1 MAAQKLMDIR
11 IKFIEGA
18 NVSLIKDIV
27 DDMLDLKVL
36 NEGEKEEVIESNRL
50 TRDRARS
57 LIDMVRKKGNSA
69 SEKFL
74 EKLLS
79 RDHNL
84 FTSMGLEKHSQK
96 LMDIRIMFIE
106 GANVSLIK
114 DIVDDMLDLKV
125 LSEGE
130 KEEVIENN
138 RLTRDRARSL
148 IDMVRKKG
156 NSASEKFLEKILSRD
171 HNLYTSMGLEVQSIA
186 VKKSKVDLQE
196 TSGPQRTQSAG
207 PETWLKLSTPEF
219 IKNIQEKE
227 ADSIYEVFDKRERK
241 RLALLINNV
250 EFDNPKMKR
259 NGAMEDQSQ
268 MKRLLEELGY
278 TVDIHNNLSAQE
290 VEKALKN
297 FASHEDHKLSDSTFV
312 VLMSHGLRNGI
323 CGKHYQDGDTD
334 IFCIDKIFDILNTKN
349 CGALR
354 EKPKVIIIQACR
366 GSENGSVWVSD
377 SLPPLSEDGL
387 KKTHKEKDFICFCS
401 STPDTVSWRHPHEG
415 SLLIQRTVEVF
426 RQNACHDHIEELFR
440 KVQSRFQE
448 CPRQMPT
455 KERTTLLKKF
465 YLFPGF

>member
-1 MAAQKLMDIR
+1 MAAQKLMDKR
-11 IKFIEGA
+11 IMFIEGA
-18 NVSLIKDIV
+18 NVSLIKGIV

-36 NEGEKEEVIESNRL
+36 NEGEKEEVIENNKV

-84 FTSMGLEKHSQK
+84 
-96 LMDIRIMFIE
+96 
-106 GANVSLIK
+106 
-114 DIVDDMLDLKV
+114 
-125 LSEGE
+125 
-130 KEEVIENN
+130 
-138 RLTRDRARSL
+138 
-148 IDMVRKKG
+148 
-156 NSASEKFLEKILSRD
+156 
-171 HNLYTSMGLEVQSIA
+171 YTSMGLDDQSM
-186 VKKSKVDLQE
+186 KKAKSDLQE
-196 TSGPQRTQSAG
+196 TSGPQGTQSAG
-207 PETWLKLSTPEF
+207 PETWLTLSTSEF
-219 IKNIQEKE
+219 IKSIQEKE

-278 TVDIHNNLSAQE
+278 RVDIHNNLSAQE
-290 VEKALKN
+290 VEQALKN

-334 IFCIDKIFDILNTKN
+334 IFSTDKIFDIFNAKN
-349 CGALR
+349 CAALR

-377 SLPPLSEDGL
+377 SLPALSDDGL

-401 STPDTVSWRHPHEG
+401 STPDTVSWRHPQEG
-415 SLLIQRTVEVF
+415 SLLIQRIVEVF
-426 RQNACHDHIEELFR
+426 RQDAYHDHIEELFR
-440 KVQSRFQE
+440 KVQSRFKE
-448 CPRQMPT
+448 FPLQMPT